1 MSLSLILVEGG
12 NRRFDEGKFR
22 KYTVVVDNEEGA
34 VLYQF
39 NIWYNS
45 KGFFADD
52 VIVKYRDVNGVVH
65 YDLRGIVSDE
75 HKDVF
80 GKHVDE
86 HHVKLVCKEF
96 AKVWENIHN

>member
-1 MSLSLILVEGG
+1 MSLILVEGG
-12 NRRFDEGKFR
+12 KRRFDEGKVR

-39 NIWYNS
+39 NIWYNI

-52 VIVKYRDVNGVVH
+52 LVVKYHDVNGVVH
-65 YDLRGIVSDE
+65 YDLRWIVSDE
-75 HKDVF
+75 YKDVF

-86 HHVKLVCKEF
+86 HDMDLVCKEF
-96 AKVWENIHN
+96 AKVWATCDN